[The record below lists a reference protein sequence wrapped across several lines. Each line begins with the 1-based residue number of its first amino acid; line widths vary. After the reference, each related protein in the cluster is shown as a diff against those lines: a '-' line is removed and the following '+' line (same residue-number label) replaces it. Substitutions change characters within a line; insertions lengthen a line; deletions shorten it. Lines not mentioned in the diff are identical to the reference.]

1 MANIREKLTL
11 VDGFSAIY
19 NRFIKQA
26 KNATAGADSV
36 SRSTDNM
43 AVAAK
48 SAQKAAD
55 QMGKHFDSALKNTG
69 KLANQTSRQIQNASK
84 QIEKAA
90 EAAAAAQRKLM
101 LPATVPNKSTA
112 LVPAKSTNFMPPAVI
127 PQKGTNFMPPAV
139 IPQKGTS
146 VVPSQSANFMPP
158 AVIPKQST
166 ALVPS
171 SGAGFSPPA
180 VVSPPEMPKTIGDG
194 LKESI
199 EEADDSGQELIGTLK
214 TIAATAAAINIGQK
228 ILSLSDSISQTNAR
242 LDLMNDGLQSTAELN
257 DMIFQAAQRARAP
270 YQDMADSI
278 AKMGLTAGNAFESNQ
293 ELIQFMENV
302 SKQFAIGGASAT
314 EMQYSMVQLTQAMAM
329 GSLRGEEL
337 NSILEQAP
345 GIARNIEKSMGWASG
360 SIKQYAE
367 QGLVT
372 AEVVKNAMLQ
382 STDEI
387 NRQFKSMPMTFSQ
400 AVTMLQNQ
408 ARQAFAPVGAIIS
421 ETINSDAFVSG
432 LDALGKSLYV
442 GMTLAAQGAK
452 MAAGAVKIVGDNL
465 SWIIPIVGAVVAAFA
480 IYKTAM
486 LIGAAI
492 SGAQALVNGILAAQ
506 TMLAAGATVAA
517 TAAQYGYNAAL
528 LACPITWIVIALV
541 ALIAMV
547 FAAANSFNQMTGIA
561 NTALGVVVG
570 TVYGVAAVIG
580 NTFARIAN
588 VGISAA
594 EWLVNTFNKGIYK
607 IQMFFYNLAVGAAEK
622 FNAVSQGAANAAQAV
637 ADVFV
642 KGANAAIRAINKII
656 DALNKIPGV
665 DLNHV
670 SEVGSISITAH
681 TIDTKG
687 IKKPELK
694 QVSFDRFDTT
704 STADAWTKGFT
715 KGAAKGDSAMN
726 KLTKGY
732 DSIKNAM
739 DSIGKYKNAAKGAG
753 SGAGGTG
760 GSGGAGGGK
769 GKKGNVGSVDKV
781 KSVGGDISLAD
792 EDVKIFRDLAERK
805 YINNIQLKTS
815 SPNINMSVTNNKGKD
830 FDVGVVI
837 SKIAE
842 VIAED
847 ANART
852 SKAHG

>member
-26 KNATAGADSV
+26 AGATRGAESV
-36 SRSTDNM
+36 SKAIDTATS
-43 AVAAK
+43 AAK
-48 SAQKAAD
+48 SAKKAAD
-55 QMGKHFDSALKNTG
+55 QMGKTFDDALSKTQKTPKMPKAPTIPSTPPVSPQPSG
-69 KLANQTSRQIQNASK
+69 GGGTSGGGTSGGGSSILDTAK
-84 QIEKAA
+84 K
-90 EAAAAAQRKLM
+90 AAAAIGGIKAAQ
-101 LPATVPNKSTA
+101 
-112 LVPAKSTNFMPPAVI
+112 
-127 PQKGTNFMPPAV
+127 G
-139 IPQKGTS
+139 
-146 VVPSQSANFMPP
+146 
-158 AVIPKQST
+158 
-166 ALVPS
+166 
-171 SGAGFSPPA
+171 
-180 VVSPPEMPKTIGDG
+180 
-194 LKESI
+194 
-199 EEADDSGQELIGTLK
+199 
-214 TIAATAAAINIGQK
+214 
-228 ILSLSDSISQTNAR
+228 ILGLSDSISQINAR
-242 LDLMNDGLQSTAELN
+242 LNLMNDGLQTTAELN
-257 DMIFQAAQRARAP
+257 DMIFQAAQRARTP
-270 YQDMADSI
+270 YQTLADSI
-278 AKMGLTAGNAFESNQ
+278 AKMGLNAGQAFQSNQ
-293 ELIQFMENV
+293 EMIAFMEAV

-314 EMQYSMVQLTQAMAM
+314 DMQYALIQLTQAM
-329 GSLRGEEL
+329 GSGALRGDEL
-337 NSILEQAP
+337 NSILDAAP

-367 QGLVT
+367 DGLVT

-421 ETINSDAFVSG
+421 ETINSDAFASG
-432 LDALGKSLYV
+432 LDSLGKTLYT

-452 MAAGAVKIVGDNL
+452 VAAGAVKIVGDNL
-465 SWIIPIVGAVVAAFA
+465 SWIIPIVGAVVAAFT

-547 FAAANSFNQMTGIA
+547 FAAANSFNQMAGIA
-561 NTALGVVVG
+561 NTALGVIVG
-570 TVYGVAAVIG
+570 TVYGAGAVIQ
-580 NTFARIAN
+580 NIFAMIAN
-588 VGISAA
+588 VAIAAA
-594 EWLVNTFNKGIYK
+594 EWLVNAWNTAVYNV
-607 IQMFFYNLAVGAAEK
+607 QMFFYNLAVGAAEK
-622 FNAVSQGAANAAQAV
+622 FNSIAKGAASAAQAV
-637 ADVFV
+637 ANVFV
-642 KGANAAIRAINKII
+642 KGANAAIGAINGII

-665 DLNHV
+665 NIGKMGK
-670 SEVGSISITAH
+670 VGSVSVSAPQ
-681 TIDTKG
+681 IDTSG
-687 IKKPELK
+687 IKAPTAPQK
-694 QVSFDRFDTT
+694 VSFGRFDTT
-704 STADAWTKGFT
+704 TIGDAWKKGFT

-739 DSIGKYKNAAKGAG
+739 DSIGKYKNATKGAG

-760 GSGGAGGGK
+760 GSGGSGGGK

>member
-26 KNATAGADSV
+26 AGATRGAESV
-36 SRSTDNM
+36 SKAIDTATS
-43 AVAAK
+43 AAK
-48 SAQKAAD
+48 SAKKAAD
-55 QMGKHFDSALKNTG
+55 QMGKTFDDALSKTQKTPKMPKAPTIPSTPPVSPQPSG
-69 KLANQTSRQIQNASK
+69 GGGASGGGTSGGGSSILDTAK
-84 QIEKAA
+84 K
-90 EAAAAAQRKLM
+90 AAAAIGGIKAAQ
-101 LPATVPNKSTA
+101 
-112 LVPAKSTNFMPPAVI
+112 
-127 PQKGTNFMPPAV
+127 G
-139 IPQKGTS
+139 
-146 VVPSQSANFMPP
+146 
-158 AVIPKQST
+158 
-166 ALVPS
+166 
-171 SGAGFSPPA
+171 
-180 VVSPPEMPKTIGDG
+180 
-194 LKESI
+194 
-199 EEADDSGQELIGTLK
+199 
-214 TIAATAAAINIGQK
+214 
-228 ILSLSDSISQTNAR
+228 ILGLSDSISQTNAR
-242 LDLMNDGLQSTAELN
+242 LNLMNDGLQTTAELN
-257 DMIFQAAQRARAP
+257 DMIFQAAQRARTP
-270 YQDMADSI
+270 YQTLADSI
-278 AKMGLTAGNAFESNQ
+278 AKMGLNAGQAFQSNQ
-293 ELIQFMENV
+293 ELIAFMEAV

-314 EMQYSMVQLTQAMAM
+314 DMQYALIQLTQAMGA
-329 GSLRGEEL
+329 GALRGDEL
-337 NSILEQAP
+337 NSILDAAP

-367 QGLVT
+367 DGQVT

-408 ARQAFAPVGAIIS
+408 ARRAFAPVGAIIS

-432 LDALGKSLYV
+432 LDSLGRTLYA

-452 MAAGAVKIVGDNL
+452 IAGGAIKIVGDNL
-465 SWIIPIVGAVVAAFA
+465 SWIIPIVGAVVAAFT

-547 FAAANSFNQMTGIA
+547 FAAANSFNQMAGIA
-561 NTALGVVVG
+561 NTALGVIVG
-570 TVYGVAAVIG
+570 TIYGAGAVIQ
-580 NTFARIAN
+580 NIFAMIAN
-588 VGISAA
+588 VAIAAA
-594 EWLVNTFNKGIYK
+594 EWLVNAWNTAVYNV
-607 IQMFFYNLAVGAAEK
+607 QMFFYNLAMDAVSAFNGVAKGAASAAQAIA
-622 FNAVSQGAANAAQAV
+622 NAFISAANAAI
-637 ADVFV
+637 
-642 KGANAAIRAINKII
+642 GGINAII
-656 DALNKIPGV
+656 SALNHIPG
-665 DLNHV
+665 LNIGTVGKIGSV
-670 SEVGSISITAH
+670 SIKAPQ
-681 TIDTKG
+681 IDTSG
-687 IKKPELK
+687 IKAPTAPQK
-694 QVSFDRFDTT
+694 VSFGRFDT
-704 STADAWTKGFT
+704 SSMGDAWKKGFT

>member
-101 LPATVPNKSTA
+101 LPAMVPNKSTA

-127 PQKGTNFMPPAV
+127 PQKGTSA
-139 IPQKGTS
+139 
-146 VVPSQSANFMPP
+146 VPSRSANFMPP

-180 VVSPPEMPKTIGDG
+180 VVSPPEIPKTIGGG

-278 AKMGLTAGNAFESNQ
+278 AKMGLSAGNAFDSNQ

-329 GSLRGEEL
+329 GTLRGEEL

-345 GIARNIEKSMGWASG
+345 GIARAIEKSMGWASG

-367 QGLVT
+367 DGLVT

-400 AVTMLQNQ
+400 AVTMLQNH
-408 ARQAFAPVGAIIS
+408 ARRAFAPVGAIIS

-432 LDALGKSLYV
+432 LDSLGRTLYA

-452 MAAGAVKIVGDNL
+452 IAGGAIKIVGDNL
-465 SWIIPIVGAVVAAFA
+465 SWIIPIVGAVVAAFT

-547 FAAANSFNQMTGIA
+547 FAAANSFNQMAGIA
-561 NTALGVVVG
+561 NTALGVIVG
-570 TVYGVAAVIG
+570 TIYGAGAVIQ
-580 NTFARIAN
+580 NIFTMIAN
-588 VGISAA
+588 VAIAAA
-594 EWLVNTFNKGIYK
+594 EWLVNAWNTAVYNV
-607 IQMFFYNLAVGAAEK
+607 QMFFYNLAMDAVSAFNGVAKGAASAAQAIA
-622 FNAVSQGAANAAQAV
+622 NAFISAANAAI
-637 ADVFV
+637 
-642 KGANAAIRAINKII
+642 GGINAII
-656 DALNKIPGV
+656 SALNHIPG
-665 DLNHV
+665 LNIGTVGKIGSV
-670 SEVGSISITAH
+670 SIKAPQ
-681 TIDTKG
+681 IDTSG
-687 IKKPELK
+687 IKAPTAPQK
-694 QVSFDRFDTT
+694 VSFGRFDT
-704 STADAWTKGFT
+704 SSMGDAWKKGFT

-760 GSGGAGGGK
+760 GSGGSGGGK

>member
-90 EAAAAAQRKLM
+90 EAAATAQRKLM

-127 PQKGTNFMPPAV
+127 PQKGTSA
-139 IPQKGTS
+139 
-146 VVPSQSANFMPP
+146 VPSRNANFMPP

-180 VVSPPEMPKTIGDG
+180 VVSPPEIPKTIGDG

-278 AKMGLTAGNAFESNQ
+278 AKMGLSAGNAFDSNQ

-329 GSLRGEEL
+329 GTLRGEEL

-345 GIARNIEKSMGWASG
+345 GIARAIEKSMGWASG

-367 QGLVT
+367 DGLVT

-400 AVTMLQNQ
+400 AVTMLQNH
-408 ARQAFAPVGAIIS
+408 ARRAFAPVGAIIS

-452 MAAGAVKIVGDNL
+452 VAAGAVKIVGDNL
-465 SWIIPIVGAVVAAFA
+465 SWIIPIVGAVIAAFA

-547 FAAANSFNQMTGIA
+547 FAAANSFNQMAGIA
-561 NTALGVVVG
+561 NSALGVIVG
-570 TVYGVAAVIG
+570 TVYGAAAVIA
-580 NTFARIAN
+580 NVFAMIAN
-588 VGISAA
+588 LAIAAA
-594 EWLVNTFNKGIYK
+594 EWIVNTFNQGVYNV
-607 IQMFFYNLAVGAAEK
+607 QMFFYNLAVDAAEK
-622 FNAVSQGAANAAQAV
+622 FNSIAKGAASAAQAV
-637 ADVFV
+637 ANVFV
-642 KGANAAIRAINKII
+642 KGANAAIGAINGII

-665 DLNHV
+665 NIGKMGK
-670 SEVGSISITAH
+670 VGSVSVSAPQ
-681 TIDTKG
+681 IDTSG
-687 IKKPELK
+687 IKAPTAPQK
-694 QVSFDRFDTT
+694 VSFGRFDTT
-704 STADAWTKGFT
+704 TIGNAWKNGFT

-739 DSIGKYKNAAKGAG
+739 DSIKGYKGASKGAG

-760 GSGGAGGGK
+760 GSGGSGGGGK

>member
-26 KNATAGADSV
+26 AGATRGAESV
-36 SRSTDNM
+36 SKAIDTATS
-43 AVAAK
+43 AAK
-48 SAQKAAD
+48 SAKKAAD
-55 QMGKHFDSALKNTG
+55 QMGKTFDDALSKTQKTPKMPKAPTIPSTPPVSPQPSG
-69 KLANQTSRQIQNASK
+69 GGGTSGGGTSGGGSSILDTAK
-84 QIEKAA
+84 K
-90 EAAAAAQRKLM
+90 AAAAIGGIKAAQ
-101 LPATVPNKSTA
+101 
-112 LVPAKSTNFMPPAVI
+112 
-127 PQKGTNFMPPAV
+127 G
-139 IPQKGTS
+139 
-146 VVPSQSANFMPP
+146 
-158 AVIPKQST
+158 
-166 ALVPS
+166 
-171 SGAGFSPPA
+171 
-180 VVSPPEMPKTIGDG
+180 
-194 LKESI
+194 
-199 EEADDSGQELIGTLK
+199 
-214 TIAATAAAINIGQK
+214 
-228 ILSLSDSISQTNAR
+228 ILGLSDSISQTNAR
-242 LDLMNDGLQSTAELN
+242 LNLMNDGLQTTAELN
-257 DMIFQAAQRARAP
+257 DMIFQAAQRARTP
-270 YQDMADSI
+270 YQTLADSVS
-278 AKMGLTAGNAFESNQ
+278 KMGLNAGQAFQSNQ
-293 ELIQFMENV
+293 ELIAFMEAV

-314 EMQYSMVQLTQAMAM
+314 DMQYALVQLTQAMAS
-329 GSLRGEEL
+329 GALRGDEL
-337 NSILEQAP
+337 NSILDAAP

-372 AEVVKNAMLQ
+372 AEVVKKAMLE

-408 ARQAFAPVGAIIS
+408 ARRAFAPVGAIIS

-432 LDALGKSLYV
+432 LDSLGRTLYA

-452 MAAGAVKIVGDNL
+452 IAGGAIKIVGDNL
-465 SWIIPIVGAVVAAFA
+465 SWIIPIVGAVVAAFT

-681 TIDTKG
+681 TIDTNG

-760 GSGGAGGGK
+760 GSGGSGGGK

>member
-127 PQKGTNFMPPAV
+127 PQKGTSL
-139 IPQKGTS
+139 IPS
-146 VVPSQSANFMPP
+146 RSANFMPP
-158 AVIPKQST
+158 AVIPKRST

-278 AKMGLTAGNAFESNQ
+278 AKMGLNAGNAFDSNQ
-293 ELIQFMENV
+293 ELIQFMENI
-302 SKQFAIGGASAT
+302 SKQFAISGASAT
-314 EMQYSMVQLTQAMAM
+314 DMQYSMIQLTQAMAS
-329 GSLRGEEL
+329 GALRGEEL
-337 NSILEQAP
+337 NSILDAAP

-432 LDALGKSLYV
+432 LGALGKPLYV

-452 MAAGAVKIVGDNL
+452 VAAGAVKIVGDNL

-547 FAAANSFNQMTGIA
+547 FAAANSFNQMAGIA
-561 NTALGVVVG
+561 NTALGVIVG
-570 TVYGVAAVIG
+570 TVYGAGAVIQ
-580 NTFARIAN
+580 NIFAMIAN
-588 VGISAA
+588 VAIAAA
-594 EWLVNTFNKGIYK
+594 EWLVNAWNTAVYNV
-607 IQMFFYNLAVGAAEK
+607 QMFFYNLAVGAAEK

-637 ADVFV
+637 ANVFV
-642 KGANAAIRAINKII
+642 KGANIAIRAINKII
-656 DALNKIPGV
+656 DAINKIPGQ
-665 DLNHV
+665 NIGHIG
-670 SEVGSISITAH
+670 EVGSVSISAPQ
-681 TIDTKG
+681 IDTSG
-687 IKKPELK
+687 IKAPTAPQK
-694 QVSFDRFDTT
+694 VSFGRFDT
-704 STADAWTKGFT
+704 SSMGDAWKKGFT

-760 GSGGAGGGK
+760 GSGGSGGGK

>member
-26 KNATAGADSV
+26 KHATAGADSV

-127 PQKGTNFMPPAV
+127 PQKGT
-139 IPQKGTS
+139 S
-146 VVPSQSANFMPP
+146 VVPSRSANFMPP

-180 VVSPPEMPKTIGDG
+180 VVGPPEMPKTIGDG

-228 ILSLSDSISQTNAR
+228 ILGLSDSISQTNAR

-278 AKMGLTAGNAFESNQ
+278 AKMGLNAGNAFESNQ
-293 ELIQFMENV
+293 ELIQFMENI

-314 EMQYSMVQLTQAMAM
+314 DMQYSMIQLTQAMAS
-329 GSLRGEEL
+329 GALRGEEL
-337 NSILEQAP
+337 NSILDAAP
-345 GIARNIEKSMGWASG
+345 GIARNIEKYMGWASG

-367 QGLVT
+367 DGLVT

-408 ARQAFAPVGAIIS
+408 ARRAFAPVGAIIS

-432 LDALGKSLYV
+432 LDSLGRTLYA

-452 MAAGAVKIVGDNL
+452 IAGGAIKIVGDNL
-465 SWIIPIVGAVVAAFA
+465 SWIIPIVGAVVAAFT

-547 FAAANSFNQMTGIA
+547 FAAANSFNQMAGMA
-561 NTALGVVVG
+561 MQQLVDVMLNTERYKWQIYTDNFGVELEDLPGEDRAFIEAELPRRIEEAMSIDDRIESVQNFKF
-570 TVYGVAAVIG
+570 TQTEIG
-580 NTFARIAN
+580 SLVCTFD
-588 VGISAA
+588 
-594 EWLVNTFNKGIYK
+594 VNTVFGMVTGETTI
-607 IQMFFYNLAVGAAEK
+607 AE
-622 FNAVSQGAANAAQAV
+622 G
-637 ADVFV
+637 
-642 KGANAAIRAINKII
+642 
-656 DALNKIPGV
+656 
-665 DLNHV
+665 V
-670 SEVGSISITAH
+670 SE
-681 TIDTKG
+681 
-687 IKKPELK
+687 
-694 QVSFDRFDTT
+694 
-704 STADAWTKGFT
+704 
-715 KGAAKGDSAMN
+715 
-726 KLTKGY
+726 
-732 DSIKNAM
+732 NA
-739 DSIGKYKNAAKGAG
+739 
-753 SGAGGTG
+753 
-760 GSGGAGGGK
+760 
-769 GKKGNVGSVDKV
+769 
-781 KSVGGDISLAD
+781 
-792 EDVKIFRDLAERK
+792 
-805 YINNIQLKTS
+805 
-815 SPNINMSVTNNKGKD
+815 
-830 FDVGVVI
+830 
-837 SKIAE
+837 
-842 VIAED
+842 
-847 ANART
+847 
-852 SKAHG
+852 

>member
-127 PQKGTNFMPPAV
+127 PQKGTSA
-139 IPQKGTS
+139 
-146 VVPSQSANFMPP
+146 VPSRSANFMPP

-180 VVSPPEMPKTIGDG
+180 VVSPPEIPKTIGDG

-278 AKMGLTAGNAFESNQ
+278 AKMGLSAGNAFDSNQ

-329 GSLRGEEL
+329 GTLRGEEL

-345 GIARNIEKSMGWASG
+345 GIARAIEKSMGWASG

-367 QGLVT
+367 DGLVT

-400 AVTMLQNQ
+400 AVTMLQNR
-408 ARQAFAPVGAIIS
+408 ARRAFAPVGAIIS

-432 LDALGKSLYV
+432 LDSSGRTLYA

-452 MAAGAVKIVGDNL
+452 IAGGAIKIVGDNL
-465 SWIIPIVGAVVAAFA
+465 SWIIPIVGAVVAAFT

-547 FAAANSFNQMTGIA
+547 FAAANSFNQMAGIA
-561 NTALGVVVG
+561 NTALGVIVG
-570 TVYGVAAVIG
+570 TIYGAGAVIQ
-580 NTFARIAN
+580 NIFAMIAN
-588 VGISAA
+588 VAIAAA
-594 EWLVNTFNKGIYK
+594 EWLVNAWNTAVYNV
-607 IQMFFYNLAVGAAEK
+607 QMFFYNLAMDAVSAFNGVAKGAASAAQAIA
-622 FNAVSQGAANAAQAV
+622 NAFISAANAAI
-637 ADVFV
+637 
-642 KGANAAIRAINKII
+642 GGINAII
-656 DALNKIPGV
+656 SALNHIPG
-665 DLNHV
+665 LNIGTVEKIGSV
-670 SEVGSISITAH
+670 SIKAPQ
-681 TIDTKG
+681 IDTSG
-687 IKKPELK
+687 IKAPTAPQK
-694 QVSFDRFDTT
+694 VSFGRFDT
-704 STADAWTKGFT
+704 SSMGDAWKKGFT

>member
-26 KNATAGADSV
+26 AGATRGAESV
-36 SRSTDNM
+36 SKAIDSATS
-43 AVAAK
+43 AAK
-48 SAQKAAD
+48 DAKKAAD
-55 QMGKHFDSALKNTG
+55 QMGTSFDDAFSKSQKTPKMPKVPTIPSAPQP
-69 KLANQTSRQIQNASK
+69 AAPQTPGGGSSGGTSSILDVAK
-84 QIEKAA
+84 K
-90 EAAAAAQRKLM
+90 AAAAIGGIKAAQGM
-101 LPATVPNKSTA
+101 L
-112 LVPAKSTNFMPPAVI
+112 
-127 PQKGTNFMPPAV
+127 G
-139 IPQKGTS
+139 
-146 VVPSQSANFMPP
+146 
-158 AVIPKQST
+158 
-166 ALVPS
+166 
-171 SGAGFSPPA
+171 
-180 VVSPPEMPKTIGDG
+180 
-194 LKESI
+194 
-199 EEADDSGQELIGTLK
+199 
-214 TIAATAAAINIGQK
+214 
-228 ILSLSDSISQTNAR
+228 LSDSISQTNAR
-242 LDLMNDGLQSTAELN
+242 LELMNDGLQTTAELN

-278 AKMGLTAGNAFESNQ
+278 AKMGLNAGNAFDSNQ

-314 EMQYSMVQLTQAMAM
+314 DMKYSMVQLTQAMAM
-329 GSLRGEEL
+329 GALRGEEL

-345 GIARNIEKSMGWASG
+345 GIARAIEKSMGWASG

-367 QGLVT
+367 DGQIT

-432 LDALGKSLYV
+432 LDSLGRTLYA

-452 MAAGAVKIVGDNL
+452 IAGGAIKIVGDNL
-465 SWIIPIVGAVVAAFA
+465 SWIIPIVGAVVAAFT

-670 SEVGSISITAH
+670 SEVGPISITAH

-704 STADAWTKGFT
+704 STADAWKKGFT

>member
-26 KNATAGADSV
+26 KHATAGADSV

-84 QIEKAA
+84 QIEKAT

-112 LVPAKSTNFMPPAVI
+112 LVPAKSTNFMPPAAI
-127 PQKGTNFMPPAV
+127 PQKGT
-139 IPQKGTS
+139 
-146 VVPSQSANFMPP
+146 NFMPP

-228 ILSLSDSISQTNAR
+228 ILGLSDSISQTNAR

-278 AKMGLTAGNAFESNQ
+278 AKMGLNAGNAFESNQ
-293 ELIQFMENV
+293 ELIQFMENI

-314 EMQYSMVQLTQAMAM
+314 DMQYSMIQLTQAMAS
-329 GSLRGEEL
+329 GALRGEEL
-337 NSILEQAP
+337 NSILDAAP
-345 GIARNIEKSMGWASG
+345 GIARNIEKYMGWASG

-367 QGLVT
+367 DGQVT

-432 LDALGKSLYV
+432 LDSLGRTLYA

-452 MAAGAVKIVGDNL
+452 IAGGAIKIVGDNL
-465 SWIIPIVGAVVAAFA
+465 SWIIPIVGAVVAAFT

-547 FAAANSFNQMTGIA
+547 FAAANSFNQMAGIA
-561 NTALGVVVG
+561 NTALGVIVG
-570 TVYGVAAVIG
+570 TIYGAGAVIQ
-580 NTFARIAN
+580 NIFAMIAN
-588 VGISAA
+588 VAIAAA
-594 EWLVNTFNKGIYK
+594 EWLVNAWNTAVYNV
-607 IQMFFYNLAVGAAEK
+607 QMFFYNLAMDAVSAFNGVAKGAA
-622 FNAVSQGAANAAQAV
+622 SAAQAV
-637 ADVFV
+637 ANVFV
-642 KGANAAIRAINKII
+642 KGANAAIGAINGII

-665 DLNHV
+665 NIGKMGK
-670 SEVGSISITAH
+670 VGSVSVSAPQ
-681 TIDTKG
+681 IDTSG
-687 IKKPELK
+687 IKAPTAPQK
-694 QVSFDRFDTT
+694 VSFGRFDTT
-704 STADAWTKGFT
+704 TIGNAWKNGFT

-739 DSIGKYKNAAKGAG
+739 DSIKGYKGASKGAG

-760 GSGGAGGGK
+760 GSGGSGGGGK

-781 KSVGGDISLAD
+781 KSVGGEISLAD

-805 YINNIQLKTS
+805 YINNIELKTS
-815 SPNINMSVTNNKGKD
+815 APNINMNVNNSKGKD

-837 SKIAE
+837 TKIAQA
-842 VIAED
+842 IADE
-847 ANART
+847 ASSRT

>member
-127 PQKGTNFMPPAV
+127 PQKGTSL
-139 IPQKGTS
+139 IPS
-146 VVPSQSANFMPP
+146 RSANFMPP
-158 AVIPKQST
+158 AVIPKRST

-278 AKMGLTAGNAFESNQ
+278 AKMGLNAGNAFDSNQ
-293 ELIQFMENV
+293 ELIQFMENI

-314 EMQYSMVQLTQAMAM
+314 DMQYSMIQLTQAMAS
-329 GSLRGEEL
+329 GALRGEEL
-337 NSILEQAP
+337 NSILDAAP

-432 LDALGKSLYV
+432 LDSLGKTLYA
-442 GMTLAAQGAK
+442 GMALAAQGAK
-452 MAAGAVKIVGDNL
+452 IAGGAIKIVGDNL
-465 SWIIPIVGAVVAAFA
+465 SWIIPIVGAVVAAFT

-492 SGAQALVNGILAAQ
+492 SGAQALVSGILAAQ

-547 FAAANSFNQMTGIA
+547 FAAANSFNQMAGIA
-561 NTALGVVVG
+561 NTALGVIVG
-570 TVYGVAAVIG
+570 TVYGAGAVIQ
-580 NTFARIAN
+580 NIFAMIAN
-588 VGISAA
+588 VAIAAA
-594 EWLVNTFNKGIYK
+594 EWLVNAWNTAVYNV
-607 IQMFFYNLAVGAAEK
+607 QMFFYNLAMDAVNAFNSVAKGAASAAQAIA
-622 FNAVSQGAANAAQAV
+622 NAFISAANAAI
-637 ADVFV
+637 
-642 KGANAAIRAINKII
+642 GGINAII
-656 DALNKIPGV
+656 SALNHIPG
-665 DLNHV
+665 LNIGT
-670 SEVGSISITAH
+670 VGKIGSVSISAPQ
-681 TIDTKG
+681 IDTSG
-687 IKKPELK
+687 IKAPTAPQK
-694 QVSFDRFDTT
+694 VSFGRFDT
-704 STADAWTKGFT
+704 SSMGDAWKKGFT

-760 GSGGAGGGK
+760 GSGGSGGGK